1 MRRILYLHHGGG
13 LGGAPLSLLYLL
25 RQLDRRKY
33 EPVVLCLRP
42 GPVVEML
49 HGAGI
54 ETHVAR
60 GLSDFSH
67 TTLEWYGGAELW
79 RLPGQ
84 LARLWPSAAAARR
97 YLRQF
102 RPDLV
107 HLNSSALVAGALAA
121 RAEKIPLVWHI
132 REPLAD
138 GYFGVRRAWLRRQ
151 VARADRVI
159 AISQYDASRL
169 TPSDRIRVIYNFV
182 DFAVF
187 DRRLDAN
194 AARAK
199 LGLTPAQ
206 HVVAML
212 GGVARPKGTLT
223 FVRALP
229 LVRQAVSNA
238 ESTFSVRFL
247 VVGPPPRV
255 GDSRPL
261 KALAKRLLAADAY
274 DRAVMA
280 AGSESIAG
288 GYLRF
293 LGLRSDIPQILAA
306 TDLLVF
312 PSAVPHFAR
321 PVIEAGAMAKPVVAS
336 RLGGPDEL
344 VVDGETGLLVPP
356 EDPWA
361 LAEAVT
367 RVLTTP
373 DLARTF
379 GEAGYARARQ
389 LFDAETNARATFAV
403 YDEILGA

>member
-1 MRRILYLHHGGG
+1 MAAELRRILYLHHGGG

-25 RQLDRRKY
+25 RQLDQRKY
-33 EPVVLCLRP
+33 EPVVVCLRP
-42 GPVVEML
+42 GQVVEML
-49 HGAGI
+49 SAAGI
-54 ETHVAR
+54 ETHVAL
-60 GLSDFSH
+60 GVSDFSH

-84 LARLWPSAAAARR
+84 LARLWPSAAASRR
-97 YLRQF
+97 YLRRF

-107 HLNSSALVAGALAA
+107 HLNSSTLVAGALAA
-121 RAEKIPLVWHI
+121 QAEKIPLVWHI
-132 REPLAD
+132 REPLAE
-138 GYFGVRRAWLRRQ
+138 GYFGLRRAWLRRQ
-151 VARADRVI
+151 IARADRVI
-159 AISQYDASRL
+159 AISQHDASRL

-187 DRRLDAN
+187 DRTLDAN
-194 AARAK
+194 VARVR

-229 LVRQAVSNA
+229 LVRKAVPN
-238 ESTFSVRFL
+238 VQFL

-312 PSAVPHFAR
+312 PSIVPHFAR
-321 PVIEAGAMAKPVVAS
+321 PVIEAGAMAKPVIAS

-344 VVDGETGLLVPP
+344 VVDGQTGLLAPP
-356 EDPWA
+356 GDPRA

-373 DLARTF
+373 GLARTF

-389 LFDAETNARATFAV
+389 LFEAETNARATFAV
-403 YDEILGA
+403 YDEVLGA